1 MPPSPRWDNL
11 GGYEP
16 EGYYYLHDMVWLIA
30 KWGSQGR
37 LPRALGFV
45 HPGDAV
51 DEVLDQPA
59 EVVARAAL
67 GTKLAGDLLTAKA
80 LFFPS
85 GRQALLPAI
94 YWRSKLGAVTLQD
107 RNSTVDP
114 ACFPEVQDEVAH
126 AILHIDAVTDA
137 FEPRWNLPEDGV
149 TDEAAV
155 AAGASPSAAAGG
167 PTAPAAKPAEAP
179 EEDKGAASAAEEL
192 PGSDDP
198 MPPPSRDDQ
207 VDQVIKF
214 AREHKGWSPD
224 LIYKELKKSPAF
236 RLSRDRVRKLAPRGA
251 IGRRSKTSPT

>member
-1 MPPSPRWDNL
+1 M
-11 GGYEP
+11 
-16 EGYYYLHDMVWLIA
+16 
-30 KWGSQGR
+30 
-37 LPRALGFV
+37 
-45 HPGDAV
+45 

-149 TDEAAV
+149 T
-155 AAGASPSAAAGG
+155 GRQPL
-167 PTAPAAKPAEAP
+167 PKPALTPSPEPRRDQALTPKGKEVIDTYLSENPTHGAILVARVPRHPEYEAL
-179 EEDKGAASAAEEL
+179 SA
-192 PGSDDP
+192 
-198 MPPPSRDDQ
+198 R
-207 VDQVIKF
+207 
-214 AREHKGWSPD
+214 
-224 LIYKELKKSPAF
+224 
-236 RLSRDRVRKLAPRGA
+236 RGA
-251 IGRRSKTSPT
+251 GPHQRLA